1 MAARTVSCNA
11 PEAAI
16 IRNNL
21 GHLLLETGRNDEAAR
36 EFEAARKVLGKR
48 LPARGHPHLS
58 MGAPEDGATWATS
71 LNGLKIDHRRVNY

>member
-16 IRNNL
+16 IHNNL

-36 EFEAARKVLGKR
+36 EFEAARKVLRKR
-48 LPARGHPHLS
+48 LPARGTRIS
-58 MGAPEDGATWATS
+58 AWAHWKTAR
-71 LNGLKIDHRRVNY
+71 RRV